1 MHLLECRYKE
11 SLPLTDMWYING
23 RVESIVL
30 RRKARDF
37 FHNEDSQFNLSA
49 EEEVK
54 KLVAS
59 AVTLLQKAISFLP
72 YSRKVL
78 QKKSFPCSAS
88 I

>member
-1 MHLLECRYKE
+1 
-11 SLPLTDMWYING
+11 MWYING

-59 AVTLLQKAISFLP
+59 AVTLLQKAISFFAIQQEG
-72 YSRKVL
+72 SAEKKFSL
-78 QKKSFPCSAS
+78 QCFHLTE
-88 I
+88 